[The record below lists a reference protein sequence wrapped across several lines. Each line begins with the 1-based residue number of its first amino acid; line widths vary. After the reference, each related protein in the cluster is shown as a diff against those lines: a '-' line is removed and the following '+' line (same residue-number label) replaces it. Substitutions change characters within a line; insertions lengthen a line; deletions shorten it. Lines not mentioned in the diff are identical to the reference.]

1 MTGGRG
7 DVSSGDPGDV
17 EGARSRGSTLRATLA
32 YVVEACGEER
42 AEAALARLPAD
53 VRSRV
58 EAAGDTDELDFGVNL
73 ALWRAVD
80 EEIGEEVPDWP
91 ERAGAYSIASSG
103 QEHYG
108 GILRKASP
116 REFLTQP
123 VSLFRLYYAPGDM
136 EVVREEPG
144 RVVLRLVGFDRA
156 EPLFCRRQTGGL
168 RRALELAGGE
178 AASVRHVRC
187 SHEGD
192 AFCEWELLWNER
204 S

>member
-1 MTGGRG
+1 MK
-7 DVSSGDPGDV
+7 
-17 EGARSRGSTLRATLA
+17 GARSRGSTLRATLA
-32 YVVEACGEER
+32 YVADACGADRVEAVLG
-42 AEAALARLPAD
+42 RLPPEL
-53 VRSRV
+53 RSRV
-58 EAAGDTDELDFGVNL
+58 ESAGETDELDFDVNL
-73 ALWRAVD
+73 GLWRAVD

-108 GILRKASP
+108 GILRKATP
-116 REFLTQP
+116 REFLTQR

-136 EVVREEPG
+136 QVVREEPG
-144 RVVLRLVGFDRA
+144 RVVLRLAGFDRA
-156 EPLFCRRQTGGL
+156 HPLFCRRQTGGL

-178 AASVRHVRC
+178 EASVRHVRC

-192 AFCEWELLWNER
+192 AFCEWELLWSER

>member
-1 MTGGRG
+1 MR
-7 DVSSGDPGDV
+7 
-17 EGARSRGSTLRATLA
+17 GARSRGSTLRATLA
-32 YVVEACGEER
+32 YVAEACGEER
-42 AEAALARLPAD
+42 AEAVLGRLEPD
-53 VRSRV
+53 VRRRV
-58 EAAGDTDELDFGVNL
+58 ETAGDTDELAFDLNL

-91 ERAGAYSIASSG
+91 ERAGAFSIASSG

-136 EVVREEPG
+136 EVVREDPG
-144 RVVLRLVGFDRA
+144 RIVLRLVGFGRA
-156 EPLFCRRQTGGL
+156 DPLFCRRQTGGL

-178 AASVRHVRC
+178 DAAVRHVRC
-187 SHEGD
+187 SHESD
-192 AFCEWELLWNER
+192 AFCEWELAWSER